1 MPPVR
6 KISQWCCS
14 DFNIA
19 VTYGTFGP
27 VNLTQGPKRI
37 KKDKNPPFGTLEK
50 WRSNGL

>member
-1 MPPVR
+1 MPQVR
-6 KISQWCCS
+6 KISQWCCY

-37 KKDKNPPFGTLEK
+37 KNTLVK
-50 WRSNGL
+50 WQSNGL